1 MLLAIVSLRGTK
13 PSTPCILVYTWFF
26 LTNEFAVSYA
36 LEISNLKKTY
46 DNGFEALKGIDLIV
60 EKGDFF
66 ALLGP
71 NGAGKSTTIGI
82 LCSLV
87 NKSSG
92 SVKVMGYDIDSDFG
106 MAKRRLG
113 VLCLKNSILINLR
126 RLRISLLIP
135 LDITVFRVL
144 RQRLESNIT

>member
-1 MLLAIVSLRGTK
+1 M
-13 PSTPCILVYTWFF
+13 
-26 LTNEFAVSYA
+26 SYA
-36 LEISNLKKTY
+36 LEIKNLKKTY
-46 DNGFEALKGIDLIV
+46 ENGFEALRGVNLSV

-92 SVKVMGYDIDSDFG
+92 SVKVMGYNIDTEFA
-106 MAKRRLG
+106 MANAFW
-113 VLCLKNSILINLR
+113 V
-126 RLRISLLIP
+126 
-135 LDITVFRVL
+135 
-144 RQRLESNIT
+144 